1 MAQLNRFH
9 EKPSTGRIAL
19 VTAQALQSGKY
30 RAALFG
36 GVMMVTVLLGIY
48 GCSKETSKPTTAAA
62 TPAASAQP
70 AVPDPP
76 AAIPSTPSQLPARK
90 RPVQKQASLA
100 TYANSD
106 YGVSFRYPKSYDLRE
121 GDEAHLSWPGSG
133 PVSTDFVK
141 PGGMTLAAVELP
153 SSSHS
158 NKDLT
163 AAFVNVSVNPT
174 LTSSECA
181 HFAFPDRSLPGV
193 DPQSRVKVGTI
204 EFDEM
209 EDLGEQGKT
218 QADARYY
225 HVFKNGACYEFALGL
240 GTAVNGDA
248 DEKSQINSRD
258 AFRKLENV
266 LSRVR
271 IKSVVVRGPETPADS
286 RSPQPSPP
294 ASAPPVSAPPVSLPP
309 ATSERT

>member
-1 MAQLNRFH
+1 MAQLKRSE

-48 GCSKETSKPTTAAA
+48 GCSKETSKPATLSTQATT
-62 TPAASAQP
+62 AQP

-76 AAIPSTPSQLPARK
+76 AAIPSTPSQPARK
-90 RPVQKQASLA
+90 RPVQRRASLA

-106 YGVSFRYPKSYDLRE
+106 YGVSFRYPKSYNLRE

-133 PVSTDFVK
+133 PVSMDFIK

-153 SSSHS
+153 NSSHL

-163 AAFVNVSVNPT
+163 AAFVNVSVNPS
-174 LTSSECA
+174 LSSSECA

-209 EDLGEQGKT
+209 EDLSAPAKT
-218 QADARYY
+218 QTDARYY

-248 DEKSQINSRD
+248 DEKSRINSGD
-258 AFRKLENV
+258 TFRKLENV
-266 LSRVR
+266 LSTVR
-271 IKSVVVRGPETPADS
+271 IKSVALPAAETPADS
-286 RSPQPSPP
+286 RSPQPLPP
-294 ASAPPVSAPPVSLPP
+294 ASAPPVSVPP

>member
-1 MAQLNRFH
+1 MAQLKRSE
-9 EKPSTGRIAL
+9 EKSSTARIAL
-19 VTAQALQSGKY
+19 VANQALQSGKY

-36 GVMMVTVLLGIY
+36 GVMMITVLLGIY
-48 GCSKETSKPTTAAA
+48 GCSKETSKPATVS
-62 TPAASAQP
+62 TPAMTAQP

-76 AAIPSTPSQLPARK
+76 AAIPSTPSELPARK
-90 RPVQKQASLA
+90 RPVQKRASLA

-106 YGVSFRYPKSYDLRE
+106 YGVSFRYPKSYTLRE

-133 PVSTDFVK
+133 PVSLNFVK
-141 PGGMTLAAVELP
+141 PGGMTLAAVDLP
-153 SSSHS
+153 NRSHS

-163 AAFVNVSVNPT
+163 AAFVNVSVNPN

-181 HFAFPDRSLPGV
+181 HFASPDRSLPGV
-193 DPQSRVKVGTI
+193 DPQLRVKVGTI

-225 HVFKNGACYEFALGL
+225 HVFKNGACYEFALGM
-240 GTAVNGDA
+240 GTAVNGVA

-258 AFRKLENV
+258 TFRKLENV
-266 LSRVR
+266 LSTVK
-271 IKSVVVRGPETPADS
+271 INTVALPASETPAAS

-294 ASAPPVSAPPVSLPP
+294 ASAPPVSVPPVSIPP
-309 ATSERT
+309 ATSDRT